1 MICQPEHLSSTTAL
15 CYNVVFVTHFAFI
28 EKLPLFIAP
37 FLIIFPLIEQPHSVL
52 RNVVYTTQ
60 GSLMKS
66 DCSNYTGMIL
76 G

>member
-1 MICQPEHLSSTTAL
+1 MICRPEHLSSTTAL
-15 CYNVVFVTHFAFI
+15 CYNAVFVTHFTFM
-28 EKLPLFIAP
+28 EKLPLVIAP
-37 FLIIFPLIEQPHSVL
+37 FLIIFPLIEQPYPVL

-60 GSLMKS
+60 GTLMKS